1 MAPLPSPKG
10 VHSPARLPGE
20 APPQARLPAHKV
32 PLDAP
37 QPLTKLL
44 AHLWPLL
51 GTKQL
56 PQGL

>member
-1 MAPLPSPKG
+1 MRTGLPE
-10 VHSPARLPGE
+10 HE
-20 APPQARLPAHKV
+20 V

-44 AHLWPLL
+44 ALLCPVL
-51 GTKQL
+51 GTDPL